1 MSSLKILVLM
11 HHLML
16 ICFIICITCAAFH
29 FESIWVLFFY
39 IVPALLS
46 GVTVK
51 QAEAEEKKE
60 EEQHN
65 G

>member
-11 HHLML
+11 HHLLL
-16 ICFIICITCAAFH
+16 ICFVICITFAAIH

-51 QAEAEEKKE
+51 NTEEEEKKE
-60 EEQHN
+60 EEQDN
-65 G
+65 E

>member
-1 MSSLKILVLM
+1 MSSLKILVFM
-11 HHLML
+11 HHILL
-16 ICFIICITCAAFH
+16 ICFVVCITVAAFH

-39 IVPALLS
+39 VVPALLC

-60 EEQHN
+60 QEHHN